1 MARIHQTLDKAISD
15 AKELRRNLDCIA
27 QNPEEYPENREDYM
41 NQWESYHSTFESV
54 SPKLIEIDKEA
65 QQLEQTFLDIDE
77 DNKKLIEKLDKQ
89 CSQEDPDELTFENY
103 DN

>member
-1 MARIHQTLDKAISD
+1 MSQMHQTLDKAISD

-27 QNPEEYPENREDYM
+27 QNPEEYLENRADYM
-41 NQWESYHSTFESV
+41 DQWESYHSTFASV
-54 SPKLIEIDKEA
+54 SPKNIEIDKEA

-77 DNKKLIEKLDKQ
+77 DNKRLIERLDKQ
-89 CSQEDPDELTFENY
+89 CSVDDPNELTFENY